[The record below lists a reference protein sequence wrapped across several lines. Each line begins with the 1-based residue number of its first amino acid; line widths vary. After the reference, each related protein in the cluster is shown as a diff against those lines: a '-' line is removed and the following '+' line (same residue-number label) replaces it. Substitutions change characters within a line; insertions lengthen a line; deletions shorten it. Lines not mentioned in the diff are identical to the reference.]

1 LQGSLGEIGI
11 GATPA
16 GGLKASIASRAANNH
31 RATERGN
38 KAKGVGGWLIFLFLL
53 LEIFFAN

>member
-1 LQGSLGEIGI
+1 V
-11 GATPA
+11 
-16 GGLKASIASRAANNH
+16 SIASWVVNNH

-38 KAKGVGGWLIFLFLL
+38 KAKGIGGWLIFLFLL